1 MPIVN
6 QENMLSILMKM
17 NPWWQSG
24 IVPKNLLKKFKRN
37 CYFTCKKVLFNPIR
51 RTVVMS
57 GARRTGKT
65 TVMYQLISDLLN
77 DGVKPQNILFF
88 TFDHPVIRAAGI
100 EELISIYKNNIS
112 DDEKFYLFIDEVQ
125 FQKDW
130 TNYLKMLY
138 DLNPDMRSIATGS
151 ASSIVES
158 DVRESGAGRWTVIKV
173 PTLSFY
179 EYCEIKGINKN
190 VDIENVF
197 SIHELPKQEQTRL
210 IMALSDLQIHMMKY
224 LQVGGFPE
232 LVNSEDIPYAQKLIR
247 EDVMDRAI
255 KHDLPSVY
263 EIRSVDELEKV
274 FVYLC
279 YTSSNIINMDAMS
292 KEFEGVSKPTI
303 DKYIRYL
310 SEANLINISPQL
322 NVQGKKVLKA
332 KNKIYI
338 ADSGIR
344 ASVVLDADIYTKK
357 EELGYALETTV
368 FKHVKDY
375 FALENTLYEVGY
387 VRDGNGA
394 EIDVAVQY
402 AGNPVQ
408 YIEAKMRNNSTVKDD
423 NGIVIYG
430 MKDTPGYVIT
440 QNATDFGLTDRQ
452 NTKLYRIPA
461 FAFLYLIGKSRLR
474 NIPNDETIAAL
485 EEVEDMKNNP
495 DKYKRYSSF
504 SEFMDET
511 KSEK

>member
-6 QENMLSILMKM
+6 QENMLSILMNM

-24 IVPKNLLKKFKRN
+24 IVPKNLLKDFKRN
-37 CYFTCKKVLFNPIR
+37 CYFTCKNAFFNEIR
-51 RTVVMS
+51 RTVIMS

-65 TVMYQLISDLLN
+65 TVMYQLISDLIQ

-88 TFDHPVIRAAGI
+88 TFDHPVIRTAGI
-100 EELISIYKNNIS
+100 EELLSIYKNNIS
-112 DDEKFYLFIDEVQ
+112 DDDKFYLFIDEVQ

-130 TNYLKMLY
+130 THYLKMLY
-138 DLNPDMRSIATGS
+138 DLNPEMRAVATGS
-151 ASSIVES
+151 ASSVVES

-179 EYCEIKGINKN
+179 EYCRIKGIDKN
-190 VDIENVF
+190 IVVDDVF
-197 SIHELPKQEQTRL
+197 RMHEFTKQEQTRI
-210 IMALSDLQIHMMKY
+210 IMALSDLQIHLMRY
-224 LQVGGFPE
+224 LQIGGFPE

-274 FVYLC
+274 FIYLC

-303 DKYIRYL
+303 EKYIRYL

-322 NVQGKKVLKA
+322 NAQGKKVLKS

-344 ASVVLDADIYTKK
+344 GSVVLDADIYTKK

-387 VRDGNGA
+387 IRDGNGA

-402 AGNPVQ
+402 AGAPVQ

-440 QNATDFGLTDRQ
+440 QNNTDFGITERQ

-461 FAFLYLIGKSRLR
+461 FAFLYLIGRSRMR
-474 NIPNDETIAAL
+474 NIPNAETVAAIA
-485 EEVEDMKNNP
+485 EINDTKNNP
-495 DKYKRYSSF
+495 DKHTGYSSF
-504 SEFMDET
+504 KEVLEDVESE
-511 KSEK
+511 